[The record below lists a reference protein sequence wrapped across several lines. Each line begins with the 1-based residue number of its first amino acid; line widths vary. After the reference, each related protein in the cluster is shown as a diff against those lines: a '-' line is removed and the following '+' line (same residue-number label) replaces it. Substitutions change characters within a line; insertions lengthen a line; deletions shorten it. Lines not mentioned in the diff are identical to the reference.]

1 MRTRAWRRHKDYV
14 KAKRKA
20 DIVHGQ
26 NDYWQYKYF
35 GQYIKGKINC
45 NCPMCRRKSKNKGA
59 AAYYHGTYNYRMMD
73 RRRIQSMRDDEESQ
87 D

>member
-20 DIVHGQ
+20 DIVHEQ

-35 GQYIKGKINC
+35 GQYIKGKISC

-73 RRRIQSMRDDEESQ
+73 RRRIQSMKDDEESQ
-87 D
+87 N